1 MHEDDSLLLE
11 RVRASDMEAFRLLFE
26 KYQPV
31 LFRYLLAGVRD
42 AEIAHDIVQE
52 TFLRVWNHR
61 ASLQPG
67 LSFTAYVLRVGGNLL
82 RDHAK
87 HREVRTRL
95 EVNIPLPVPSS
106 QEDPETAT
114 HSNLLQERIA
124 AVIQT
129 KLPQRCREVFMLS
142 RMEGMSNAE
151 ISAALHISV
160 KTVENQ
166 ITRAQR
172 ILRKHLREY
181 LRR

>member
-1 MHEDDSLLLE
+1 MHEDDSQLLE

-26 KYQPV
+26 TYQPV
-31 LFRYLLAGVRD
+31 LFRYVLANVRD
-42 AEIAHDIVQE
+42 SDVAHDIVQD

-61 ASLQPG
+61 TSLQPD
-67 LSFTAYVLRVGGNLL
+67 LSFIAYLLRVGGNLL

-106 QEDPETAT
+106 QENPETAT

-129 KLPQRCREVFMLS
+129 KLPQRCREVFILS
-142 RMEGMSNAE
+142 RIEGMSNTE

-172 ILRKHLREY
+172 ILRKHLQQY
-181 LRR
+181 V

>member
-1 MHEDDSLLLE
+1 MHEDDRQLLE
-11 RVRASDMEAFRLLFE
+11 RVKSSDTEAFRLLFE

-31 LFRYLLAGVRD
+31 LFRYVLASVRD
-42 AEIAHDIVQE
+42 ADAAHDIVQE

-61 ASLQPG
+61 ASLQPD

-95 EVNIPLPVPSS
+95 EASIPLAVPPSHD
-106 QEDPETAT
+106 DPEAAS
-114 HSNLLQERIA
+114 HSNLLQERITE
-124 AVIQT
+124 VIRT
-129 KLPQRCREVFMLS
+129 KLPQRCREVFILS

-151 ISAALHISV
+151 IGAALNISV

-166 ITRAQR
+166 ITRAQK
-172 ILRKHLREY
+172 ILRKHLQQY
-181 LRR
+181 V